1 MNYAAILRN
10 MRQQDVLMA
19 VGVVALIVMF
29 FVPLPSPILDVLI
42 AANITIGMLILLT
55 VLFVKRALEFTAFP
69 MLLLIT
75 TTFRLGLNVA
85 STRLI
90 LENGHTSTQ
99 AAGHIIE
106 AFGKVIMGGNFVIG
120 MVIFTVLILVNFI
133 VITKGSGRIAEV
145 AARFTLD
152 SLPGKQMAID
162 ADLNAGLINEEQ
174 ARTRRSE
181 LEQETG
187 FYGAMDG
194 ASKFV
199 RGDAIAGL
207 IITGINI
214 AVGMI
219 VGMAQHGMSAGDAA
233 NRYFVLT
240 VGDGLVAYIPALTI
254 SIAAGML
261 VAKSGTNAGAGTV
274 VLGQMSNN
282 PRALFATSALI
293 FLISLLP
300 NMPMLPFWLLSGSL
314 GAAGWYAFQRT
325 EQERINAKRAE
336 EMKKE
341 AETRQAG
348 ATAAA
353 SNEPPLASLLHVDT
367 LRLELGYGLLNLID
381 EAKGGRLT
389 EQIKAT
395 RRQLARDLG
404 FVIPSVRIQDNLQ
417 LKPGDYQIFIKETRA
432 GGGALEPGMLLAM
445 DPTNGAAP
453 PIEGRDTTEPTFGL
467 PARWIADSQRENA
480 QFNGYTVVDNS
491 NVIVTHLTEI
501 VKDNLADLLTRSEL
515 DKLLDEVRGT
525 HGKLID
531 ELVPEKISK
540 PVLQKVLQNLLRERV
555 SIRDLP
561 TILEALAE
569 VVPGL
574 RNLTL
579 LTEHVRSR
587 LSRQLTAQHLGPDGI
602 LPIVALSPAWEKEFS
617 EAIMTTDKDGT
628 ERQLAM
634 APDKIQ
640 AFLRSSM
647 DTFNRQFNSG
657 ISPILLTSAPT
668 RPFARLLVER
678 SLPSVAVLAQTEINP
693 KAKLRTVAT
702 V

>member
-1 MNYAAILRN
+1 MLAL
-10 MRQQDVLMA
+10 A
-19 VGVVALIVMF
+19 VIGLIVMF
-29 FVPLPSPILDVLI
+29 FVPLPAPVLDVLI
-42 AANITIGMLILLT
+42 AANITLGILILLT
-55 VLFVKRALEFTAFP
+55 VMFVKRALEFTSFP
-69 MLLLIT
+69 MLLLVT
-75 TTFRLGLNVA
+75 TTFRLALNVA

-90 LENGHTSTQ
+90 LEQGHSTTA

-106 AFGKVIMGGNFVIG
+106 AFGNVIMGGNFVIG
-120 MVIFTVLILVNFI
+120 LVIFTVLILVNFI

-162 ADLNAGLINEEQ
+162 ADLNAGLINEDQ

-187 FYGAMDG
+187 FFGAMDG

-214 AVGMI
+214 VFGII
-219 VGMAQHGMSAGDAA
+219 VGTMQHDMAIGEAA
-233 NRYFVLT
+233 NRYFVMT

-274 VLGQMSNN
+274 VLGQMASS
-282 PRALFATSALI
+282 PRALFVSSGLLV
-293 FLISLLP
+293 FISLLP
-300 NMPMLPFWLLSGSL
+300 GMPVFPFWLLAATV
-314 GAAGWYAFQRT
+314 GAAGWYAVQTQRKVET
-325 EQERINAKRAE
+325 EKQAAQVAE
-336 EMKKE
+336 KV
-341 AETRQAG
+341 AEQ
-348 ATAAA
+348 AAA
-353 SNEPPLASLLHVDT
+353 APPVEQPLASLLHVDT

-381 EAKGGRLT
+381 ESKGGRLT

-417 LKPGDYQIFIKETRA
+417 LKPGDYQIFIKETKA
-432 GGGALEPGMLLAM
+432 GGGTLEPGMLLAM
-445 DPTNGAAP
+445 DPTGGAAP
-453 PIEGRDTTEPTFGL
+453 AIEGRDTIEPTFGL
-467 PARWIADSQRENA
+467 PARWISDSQRENA
-480 QFNGYTVVDNS
+480 QFNGYTVVDNA
-491 NVIVTHLTEI
+491 NVVVTHLTEI
-501 VKDNLADLLTRSEL
+501 VKDNLSDLLTRGEL
-515 DKLLDEVRGT
+515 DKLLDELRGT

-531 ELVPEKISK
+531 ELVPDKIAK
-540 PVLQKVLQNLLRERV
+540 PILQKVLQNLLRERV

-561 TILEALAE
+561 GILEALAE
-569 VVPGL
+569 VVPGM

-579 LTEHVRSR
+579 LTEHVRAR
-587 LSRQLTAQHLGPDGI
+587 ISRQLTAQHVGGDGI
-602 LPIVALSPAWEKEFS
+602 VSVVALSPAWEREFVDS
-617 EAIMTTDKDGT
+617 ILSTDKEGT
-628 ERQLAM
+628 DRQLAM

-640 AFLRSSM
+640 SFLRATSE
-647 DTFNRQFNSG
+647 TFTRQFNSG
-657 ISPILLTSAPT
+657 VSPILLTSPLA
-668 RPFARLLVER
+668 RPFARLLIER
-678 SLPSVAVLAQTEINP
+678 ALPTVAVLSQAEISP
-693 KAKLRTVAT
+693 RVKLKTVAT

>member
-1 MNYAAILRN
+1 MATLDYRQVLANA
-10 MRQQDVLMA
+10 RQQDVLLAM
-19 VGVVALIVMF
+19 GVIGLIVMF
-29 FVPLPSPILDVLI
+29 FVPLPAFMMDIFI
-42 AANITIGMLILLT
+42 AANITLGVLILLT
-55 VLFVKRALEFTAFP
+55 VMFVKRALEFTSFP
-69 MLLLIT
+69 MLLLVT
-75 TTFRLGLNVA
+75 TTFRLALNVA

-90 LENGHTSTQ
+90 LEEGHTTAA

-106 AFGKVIMGGNFVIG
+106 AFGNVIMGGNFMIG
-120 MVIFTVLILVNFI
+120 LVIFSVLILVNFI

-187 FYGAMDG
+187 FFGAMDG

-207 IITGINI
+207 IITAIN
-214 AVGMI
+214 VI
-219 VGMAQHGMSAGDAA
+219 VGIIIGTMQHDMTVAEAA
-233 NRYFVLT
+233 DRYVKMT

-261 VAKSGTNAGAGTV
+261 VAKSGTNQGAGTV
-274 VLGQMSNN
+274 VFNQMASS
-282 PRALFATSALI
+282 PRALYVTSGLLV
-293 FLISLLP
+293 LISFLP
-300 NMPMLPFWLLSGSL
+300 DMPILPFWLLAAAA
-314 GAAGWYAFQRT
+314 GAAGWYTMQN
-325 EQERINAKRAE
+325 QAK
-336 EMKKE
+336 
-341 AETRQAG
+341 
-348 ATAAA
+348 AAA
-353 SNEPPLASLLHVDT
+353 QPSQEQVEAAAAEAAAAAKPPEPPLASLLHVDT

-381 EAKGGRLT
+381 ESKGGRLT

-417 LKPGDYQIFIKETRA
+417 LKPGEYQIFIKETKA

-445 DPTNGAAP
+445 DPSGGSAP
-453 PIEGRDTTEPTFGL
+453 AIEGRDTVEPTFGL
-467 PARWIADSQRENA
+467 PARWINENQRENA
-480 QFNGYTVVDNS
+480 QFNGYTVVDNA
-491 NVIVTHLTEI
+491 NVVVTHLTEI
-501 VKDNLADLLTRSEL
+501 VKDNLADLLTRTEL
-515 DKLLDEVRGT
+515 DKLLDELRGT
-525 HGKLID
+525 YGKLID
-531 ELVPEKISK
+531 ELIPDKISK

-561 TILEALAE
+561 GILEAMSE
-569 VVPGL
+569 VVGM

-587 LSRQLTAQHLGPDGI
+587 INRQLTAQHTAGDGSI
-602 LPIVALSPAWEKEFS
+602 SVVALSPAWEREFTD
-617 EAIMTTDKDGT
+617 AILTDKDGA

-640 AFLRSSM
+640 AFLRTTS
-647 DTFNRQFNSG
+647 DTFTRQFNSG
-657 ISPILLTSAPT
+657 ISPILLTSPNA
-668 RPFARLLVER
+668 RPFARLLIER
-678 SLPSVAVLAQTEINP
+678 ALPTVSVLSQTEISP
-693 KAKLRTVAT
+693 RAKLRTVAT

>member
-1 MNYAAILRN
+1 MDFAAILRN
-10 MRQQDVLMA
+10 ARQQDVLLAM
-19 VGVVALIVMF
+19 GVIALIVLF
-29 FVPLPSPILDVLI
+29 FVPLPSFLLDILI
-42 AANITIGMLILLT
+42 AANIAISLLILLT
-55 VLFVKRALEFTAFP
+55 VLFVRKALEFTAFP
-69 MLLLIT
+69 MLLLVT
-75 TTFRLGLNVA
+75 TTFRLALNIA

-90 LENGHTSTQ
+90 LEEGHTSAA

-106 AFGKVIMGGNFVIG
+106 AFGNVIMGGNFVIG
-120 MVIFTVLILVNFI
+120 LVLFSILIIVNFV

-162 ADLNAGLINEEQ
+162 ADLNAGLIKEDE

-207 IITGINI
+207 IITAINI
-214 AVGMI
+214 VVGII
-219 VGMAQHGMSAGDAA
+219 VGSTTHGMTLAQAA
-233 NRYFVLT
+233 ERYVLLT

-261 VAKSGTNAGAGTV
+261 VAKSGTSEVAGT
-274 VLGQMSNN
+274 
-282 PRALFATSALI
+282 ALFRQLGASPRTLYVAAGLI
-293 FLISLLP
+293 GLISILP
-300 NMPMLPFWLLSGSL
+300 GMPVMPFWLLAGGL
-314 GAAGWYAFQRT
+314 GAAGWYAQ
-325 EQERINAKRAE
+325 QNALRAE
-336 EMKKE
+336 AQKRQDTARAE
-341 AETRQAG
+341 AVAKAES
-348 ATAAA
+348 AAA
-353 SNEPPLASLLHVDT
+353 APPEQPLASLLHVDT

-381 EAKGGRLT
+381 ESKGGRLT

-395 RRQLARDLG
+395 RRQLARELG

-417 LKPGDYQIFIKETRA
+417 LKAGDYTIYIKETKA
-432 GGGALEPGMLLAM
+432 GGGTLEPGLLLAM
-445 DPTNGAAP
+445 DPTGGTLGGL
-453 PIEGRDTTEPTFGL
+453 EGRDTVEPTFGL
-467 PARWIADSQRENA
+467 PAKWISDTQRESA
-480 QFNGYTVVDNS
+480 QFNGYTVVDNA

-501 VKDNLADLLTRSEL
+501 VKDNLPDLLTRTEL
-515 DKLLDEVRGT
+515 DKLLEEAKGT

-531 ELVPEKISK
+531 ELVPEKLSK
-540 PVLQKVLQNLLRERV
+540 AVLQKVLQNLLRERV
-555 SIRDLP
+555 SVRDLP
-561 TILEALAE
+561 SILEALAE
-569 VVPGL
+569 VVPGQ

-579 LTEHVRSR
+579 LTEHVRGR
-587 LSRQLTAQHLGPDGI
+587 LARQLTHQHIGPDGV
-602 LPIVALSPAWEKEFS
+602 LPIVALSPAWEKEFND
-617 EAIMTTDKDGT
+617 AIVVLDKDGA

-640 AFLRSSM
+640 AFLRM
-647 DTFNRQFNSG
+647 AADTFAKQFNAG
-657 ISPILLTSAPT
+657 ISPILLTSAT
-668 RPFARLLVER
+668 ARPFARLLVER
-678 SLPSVAVLAQTEINP
+678 TLPTVPVLAQTEISP

>member
-1 MNYAAILRN
+1 MDYRAILAN
-10 MRQQDVLMA
+10 ARQKDVLLALA
-19 VGVVALIVMF
+19 VIGLIVMF
-29 FVPLPSPILDVLI
+29 FVPLPAPVLDVLI
-42 AANITIGMLILLT
+42 AANITLGLLILLT
-55 VLFVKRALEFTAFP
+55 VMFVKRALEFTSFP
-69 MLLLIT
+69 MLLLVT
-75 TTFRLGLNVA
+75 TTFRLALNVA

-90 LENGHTSTQ
+90 LEQGHSTTA

-106 AFGKVIMGGNFVIG
+106 AFGNVIMGGNFVIG
-120 MVIFTVLILVNFI
+120 LVIFTVLILVNFI

-162 ADLNAGLINEEQ
+162 ADLNAGLINEDQ

-187 FYGAMDG
+187 FFGAMDG

-214 AVGMI
+214 VFGII
-219 VGMAQHGMSAGDAA
+219 VGTMQHDMAIGEAA
-233 NRYFVLT
+233 NRYFVMT

-254 SIAAGML
+254 SIASGML
-261 VAKSGTNAGAGTV
+261 VAKSGTTSGAGTV
-274 VLGQMSNN
+274 VLDQMANS
-282 PRALFATSALI
+282 PRALLVSSGLLVF
-293 FLISLLP
+293 ISLLP
-300 NMPMLPFWLLSGSL
+300 GMPVFPFWLMAGAV
-314 GAAGWYAFQRT
+314 GAAGWYALKGQRKVEGDRKA
-325 EQERINAKRAE
+325 EQVAE
-336 EMKKE
+336 KA
-341 AETRQAG
+341 AEQ
-348 ATAAA
+348 AAA
-353 SNEPPLASLLHVDT
+353 APPVEQPLASLLHVDT
-367 LRLELGYGLLNLID
+367 LRLELGYGLLSLID
-381 EAKGGRLT
+381 ESKGGRLT

-417 LKPGDYQIFIKETRA
+417 LKPGDYNIFIKETKA
-432 GGGALEPGMLLAM
+432 GGGTLEPGMLLAM
-445 DPTNGAAP
+445 DPTGGAAP
-453 PIEGRDTTEPTFGL
+453 AIEGRDTIEPTFGL
-467 PARWIADSQRENA
+467 PARWINDNQRENA
-480 QFNGYTVVDNS
+480 QFNGYTVVDNA
-491 NVIVTHLTEI
+491 NVVVTHLTEI
-501 VKDNLADLLTRSEL
+501 VKDSLADLLTRSEL
-515 DKLLDEVRGT
+515 DKLLDELRGT

-531 ELVPEKISK
+531 ELVPDKVSK

-561 TILEALAE
+561 GILEALAE
-569 VVPGL
+569 VVPGM

-587 LSRQLTAQHLGPDGI
+587 ISRQLTAQHVGGDGVVSV
-602 LPIVALSPAWEKEFS
+602 VALSPAWEREFMDS
-617 EAIMTTDKDGT
+617 IMSTDKEGM

-640 AFLRSSM
+640 NFLRTTS
-647 DTFNRQFNSG
+647 DTFTRQFNSG
-657 ISPILLTSAPT
+657 LSPILLTSPVA
-668 RPFARLLVER
+668 RPFARLLIER
-678 SLPSVAVLAQTEINP
+678 SLPTVAVLSQAEISP

>member
-1 MNYAAILRN
+1 MDFRALLANA
-10 MRQQDVLMA
+10 RQQDVLLAMA
-19 VGVVALIVMF
+19 VIGLIVMF
-29 FVPLPSPILDVLI
+29 FVPLPAPFLDVMI
-42 AANITIGMLILLT
+42 ATNITLGLLILLT
-55 VLFVKRALEFTAFP
+55 VMFVKRALEFTSFP
-69 MLLLIT
+69 MLLLVT
-75 TTFRLGLNVA
+75 TTFRLALNVA

-90 LENGHTSTQ
+90 LENGHTTAA

-120 MVIFTVLILVNFI
+120 LVIFTVLILVNFI

-162 ADLNAGLINEEQ
+162 ADLNAGLINEDQ

-187 FYGAMDG
+187 FFGAMDG

-207 IITGINI
+207 IITGINV
-214 AVGMI
+214 AVGII
-219 VGMAQHGMSAGDAA
+219 VGTMQHGMTVADAA
-233 NRYFVLT
+233 NRYLVMT

-254 SIAAGML
+254 SIASGML
-261 VAKSGTNAGAGTV
+261 VAKSGTTQGAGTV
-274 VLGQMSNN
+274 VFNQMATS
-282 PRALFATSALI
+282 PRALFATSGLL
-293 FLISLLP
+293 FVISLLP
-300 NMPMLPFWLLSGSL
+300 DMPIFPFWLLSGAI
-314 GAAGWYAFQRT
+314 GAAGWYALQTQRRLAAIPT
-325 EQERINAKRAE
+325 AEQAAE
-336 EMKKE
+336 
-341 AETRQAG
+341 
-348 ATAAA
+348 TAAA
-353 SNEPPLASLLHVDT
+353 QAAAAAPPPEQPLASLLHVDT

-381 EAKGGRLT
+381 ESKGGRLT

-417 LKPGDYQIFIKETRA
+417 LKPGDYQIFIKETKA
-432 GGGALEPGMLLAM
+432 GGGTLEPGMLLAM
-445 DPTNGAAP
+445 DPSGGSAP
-453 PIEGRDTTEPTFGL
+453 VIDGRDTIEPTFGL
-467 PARWIADSQRENA
+467 PARWINDSQRENA
-480 QFNGYTVVDNS
+480 QFNGYTVVDNA
-491 NVIVTHLTEI
+491 NVVVTHLTEI
-501 VKDNLADLLTRSEL
+501 VKDNLADLLTRAEL
-515 DKLLDEVRGT
+515 DKLLDELRGT
-525 HGKLID
+525 FGKLID

-561 TILEALAE
+561 GILEALAE
-569 VVPGL
+569 VVPGM

-579 LTEHVRSR
+579 LTEHVRGR
-587 LSRQLTAQHLGPDGI
+587 IGRQLTAQHVGADGV
-602 LPIVALSPAWEKEFS
+602 LPIIALSPAWEREFS
-617 EAIMTTDKDGT
+617 DAIISGDKDGT

-640 AFLRSSM
+640 SFLRNTS
-647 DTFNRQFNSG
+647 DTFTRQFNSG
-657 ISPILLTSAPT
+657 ISPILLTSPIA
-668 RPFARLLVER
+668 RPFARLLIER
-678 SLPSVAVLAQTEINP
+678 SLPTVSVLSQTEISP

>member
-1 MNYAAILRN
+1 MDYRAVLANA
-10 MRQQDVLMA
+10 RQQDVMLALA
-19 VGVVALIVMF
+19 VIGLIVMF
-29 FVPLPSPILDVLI
+29 FVPLPAPVLDVLI
-42 AANITIGMLILLT
+42 AANITLGILILLT
-55 VLFVKRALEFTAFP
+55 VMFVKRALEFTSFP
-69 MLLLIT
+69 MLLLVT
-75 TTFRLGLNVA
+75 TTFRLALNVA

-90 LENGHTSTQ
+90 LEQGHQSSA

-106 AFGKVIMGGNFVIG
+106 AFGNVIMGGNFVIG
-120 MVIFTVLILVNFI
+120 LVIFTVLILVNFI

-162 ADLNAGLINEEQ
+162 ADLNAGLINEDQ

-187 FYGAMDG
+187 FFGAMDG

-214 AVGMI
+214 VFGIIVGTMQHDMAVGE
-219 VGMAQHGMSAGDAA
+219 AA
-233 NRYFVLT
+233 NRYFVMT

-274 VLGQMSNN
+274 VLGQMANS
-282 PRALFATSALI
+282 PRALFVSSGLLV
-293 FLISLLP
+293 LISLLP
-300 NMPMLPFWLLSGSL
+300 GMPVFPFWLLAGAV
-314 GAAGWYAFQRT
+314 GAAGWYAMQSQRKV
-325 EQERINAKRAE
+325 EVEKKAE
-336 EMKKE
+336 EV
-341 AETRQAG
+341 AEKAAEQ
-348 ATAAA
+348 AAA
-353 SNEPPLASLLHVDT
+353 APPAEQPLASLLHVDT
-367 LRLELGYGLLNLID
+367 LRLELGYGLLSLID
-381 EAKGGRLT
+381 ESKGGRLT

-417 LKPGDYQIFIKETRA
+417 LKPGDYQIYIKETKA
-432 GGGALEPGMLLAM
+432 GGGTLEPGMLLAM
-445 DPTNGAAP
+445 DPTGGAAP
-453 PIEGRDTTEPTFGL
+453 VIEGKDTVEPTFGL
-467 PARWIADSQRENA
+467 PARWIGDNQRENA
-480 QFNGYTVVDNS
+480 QFNGYTVVDNA
-491 NVIVTHLTEI
+491 NVVVTHLTEI
-501 VKDNLADLLTRSEL
+501 VKDNLSDLLTRSEL
-515 DKLLDEVRGT
+515 DKLLDELRGT

-531 ELVPEKISK
+531 ELVPDKVSK

-561 TILEALAE
+561 GILEALAE
-569 VVPGL
+569 VMPGM

-587 LSRQLTAQHLGPDGI
+587 ISRQLTAQHVGGDGVVSV
-602 LPIVALSPAWEKEFS
+602 VALSPAWEREFMDS
-617 EAIMTTDKDGT
+617 IMSTDKEGT

-640 AFLRSSM
+640 SFLRTTS
-647 DTFNRQFNSG
+647 DTFTRQFNSG
-657 ISPILLTSAPT
+657 VSPILLTSPVA
-668 RPFARLLVER
+668 RPFARLLIER
-678 SLPSVAVLAQTEINP
+678 ALPTVAVLSQAEISP

-702 V
+702 L

>member
-1 MNYAAILRN
+1 MSPNFSTLLANA
-10 MRQQDVLMA
+10 RQQDVLLA
-19 VGVVALIVMF
+19 LGVIGLIIMF
-29 FVPLPSPILDVLI
+29 FVPLPAFMMDIFI
-42 AANITIGMLILLT
+42 AANITLGVLILLT
-55 VLFVKRALEFTAFP
+55 VMFVKRALEFTSFP
-69 MLLLIT
+69 MLLLVT
-75 TTFRLGLNVA
+75 TTFRLALNVA

-90 LENGHTSTQ
+90 LEGGHTTSA

-120 MVIFTVLILVNFI
+120 LVIFSVLILVNFI

-181 LEQETG
+181 LEQETS
-187 FYGAMDG
+187 FFGAMDG

-207 IITGINI
+207 IITAINVIMGIVVGTMQQDMSI
-214 AVGMI
+214 A
-219 VGMAQHGMSAGDAA
+219 DAA
-233 NRYFVLT
+233 SRYVMLT

-261 VAKSGTNAGAGTV
+261 VAKSGTNEGAGTV
-274 VLGQMSNN
+274 LFGQMASS
-282 PRALFATSALI
+282 PRALFVAAGLM
-293 FLISLLP
+293 FLISMLP
-300 NMPMLPFWLLSGSL
+300 DMPILPFWLLAGSM
-314 GAAGWYAFQRT
+314 GAAAWYVQKN
-325 EQERINAKRAE
+325 QQ
-336 EMKKE
+336 KE
-341 AETRQAG
+341 AQQK
-348 ATAAA
+348 AAA
-353 SNEPPLASLLHVDT
+353 QVAEKVAEKQAAAAPVEQPLASLLHVDT

-381 EAKGGRLT
+381 ESKGGRLT

-395 RRQLARDLG
+395 RRQLARDMG

-417 LKPGDYQIFIKETRA
+417 LKPGDYQIFIKEVKA
-432 GGGALEPGMLLAM
+432 GGGALEPGLLLAM
-445 DPTNGAAP
+445 DPTGGAAP
-453 PIEGRDTTEPTFGL
+453 RIEGKDTIEPTFGL
-467 PARWIADSQRENA
+467 PAKWIADTQRENA
-480 QFNGYTVVDNS
+480 QFNGYTVVDNA
-491 NVIVTHLTEI
+491 NVVVTHLTEI

-515 DKLLDEVRGT
+515 DKLLDEIRGT

-561 TILEALAE
+561 GILEALAE
-569 VVPGL
+569 VMPGQ

-587 LSRQLTAQHLGPDGI
+587 ISRQITAQHLGADGI
-602 LPIVALSPAWEKEFS
+602 MPIIALSPAWEREFT
-617 EAIMTTDKDGT
+617 EAILTNGD

-640 AFLRSSM
+640 TFLRTASE
-647 DTFNRQFNSG
+647 TFTKQFNSG
-657 ISPILLTSAPT
+657 VSPILLTSPSA
-668 RPFARLLVER
+668 RPFARLLLER
-678 SLPSVAVLAQTEINP
+678 SLPTVAVLSQGEISP
-693 KAKLRTVAT
+693 RAKLRTVAT

>member
-1 MNYAAILRN
+1 MDPKALIANAK
-10 MRQQDVLMA
+10 QQDVLLALA
-19 VGVVALIVMF
+19 VIGLIVMF
-29 FVPLPSPILDVLI
+29 FVPLPAPVLDILI
-42 AANITIGMLILLT
+42 ATNITFGVVILLT

-69 MLLLIT
+69 MLLLVT
-75 TTFRLGLNVA
+75 TTFRLALNVA

-90 LENGHTSTQ
+90 LENGHTTTA

-120 MVIFTVLILVNFI
+120 MVIFAVLILVNFI

-162 ADLNAGLINEEQ
+162 ADLNAGLINEDQ
-174 ARTRRSE
+174 ARTRRTE

-214 AVGMI
+214 AVGII
-219 VGMAQHGMSAGDAA
+219 VGMLQHGMTAADAA

-261 VAKSGTNAGAGTV
+261 VAKSGTTEGAGTV
-274 VLGQMSNN
+274 VLKQMAGN
-282 PRALFATSALI
+282 PRVLFVASGLI
-293 FLISLLP
+293 ILISLLP
-300 NMPMLPFWLLSGSL
+300 NMPILPFWLLGGSL
-314 GAAGWYAFQRT
+314 GAAGWYAYQNT
-325 EQERINAKRAE
+325 KQPAEPTAE
-336 EMKKE
+336 ELAARE
-341 AETRQAG
+341 EE
-348 ATAAA
+348 AAA
-353 SNEPPLASLLHVDT
+353 AAPPPEPPIASLLHVDT

-381 EAKGGRLT
+381 ESKGGRLT

-417 LKPGDYQIFIKETRA
+417 LKPGDYQIFIKETKA
-432 GGGALEPGMLLAM
+432 GGGTLEPGMLLAM
-445 DPTNGAAP
+445 DPTGGNAP
-453 PIEGRDTTEPTFGL
+453 SIEGRDTVEPTFGL
-467 PARWIADSQRENA
+467 PAKWIAESQRETA
-480 QFNGYTVVDNS
+480 QFNGYTVVDNA
-491 NVIVTHLTEI
+491 NVVVTHLTEI

-515 DKLLDEVRGT
+515 DKLLDEIRGT

-531 ELVPEKISK
+531 ELVPDKISK

-555 SIRDLP
+555 SVRDLP
-561 TILEALAE
+561 GILEALAE
-569 VVPGL
+569 MPTQ

-579 LTEHVRSR
+579 LTEHVRAH
-587 LSRQLTAQHLGPDGI
+587 LARQLTAQHVAEDGA
-602 LPIVALSPAWEKEFS
+602 LPIIALSPAWEKEFNES
-617 EAIMTTDKDGT
+617 IITIGEGA

-634 APDKIQ
+634 SPEKIQ
-640 AFLRSSM
+640 SFLRATS
-647 DTFNRQFNSG
+647 DAFNRQFNSG
-657 ISPILLTSAPT
+657 LSPILLTTPAT
-668 RPFARLLVER
+668 RPFARLLIER
-678 SLPSVAVLAQTEINP
+678 ALPSVAVLSQTEISP
-693 KAKLRTVAT
+693 RAKLRTVAT

>member
-1 MNYAAILRN
+1 MEMRALIANA
-10 MRQQDVLMA
+10 RQQDVMLALA
-19 VGVVALIVMF
+19 VIGLIVMF
-29 FVPLPSPILDVLI
+29 FVPLPAPILDVLI
-42 AANITIGMLILLT
+42 AANITLGLLILLT
-55 VLFVKRALEFTAFP
+55 VMFVKRALEFTSFP
-69 MLLLIT
+69 MLLLVT
-75 TTFRLGLNVA
+75 TTFRLALNVA

-90 LENGHTSTQ
+90 LEQGHTTTA

-106 AFGKVIMGGNFVIG
+106 AFGNVIMGGNFVIG
-120 MVIFTVLILVNFI
+120 LVIFTVLILVNFI

-187 FYGAMDG
+187 FFGAMDG

-214 AVGMI
+214 VFGII
-219 VGMAQHGMSAGDAA
+219 VGTMQHDMEIGEAA
-233 NRYFVLT
+233 NRYFVMT

-261 VAKSGTNAGAGTV
+261 VAKSGTTSGAGTV
-274 VLGQMSNN
+274 VLGQMASS
-282 PRALFATSALI
+282 PRALLVSSGL
-293 FLISLLP
+293 LVVISLLP
-300 NMPMLPFWLLSGSL
+300 GMPVFPFWLLAAAV
-314 GAAGWYAFQRT
+314 GAAGWYALKNQ
-325 EQERINAKRAE
+325 
-336 EMKKE
+336 
-341 AETRQAG
+341 RQAESEKQ
-348 ATAAA
+348 AAQMAEKVAEQAAA
-353 SNEPPLASLLHVDT
+353 AAPPPEQPLASLLHVDT
-367 LRLELGYGLLNLID
+367 LRLELGYGLLTLID
-381 EAKGGRLT
+381 ESKGGRLT

-417 LKPGDYQIFIKETRA
+417 LKPGDYQIFIKETKA
-432 GGGALEPGMLLAM
+432 GGGTLEPGMLLAM
-445 DPTNGAAP
+445 DPTGGAAP
-453 PIEGRDTTEPTFGL
+453 AIEGRDTIEPTFGL
-467 PARWIADSQRENA
+467 PARWISDSQRENA
-480 QFNGYTVVDNS
+480 QFNGYTVVDNA
-491 NVIVTHLTEI
+491 NVVVTHLTEI
-501 VKDNLADLLTRSEL
+501 VKDNLSDLLTRSEL
-515 DKLLDEVRGT
+515 DKLLDELRGT

-531 ELVPEKISK
+531 ELVPDKVSK

-561 TILEALAE
+561 GILEALAE
-569 VVPGL
+569 VVPGM

-579 LTEHVRSR
+579 LTEHVRGR
-587 LSRQLTAQHLGPDGI
+587 IARQLTAQHVGGDGVVSVI
-602 LPIVALSPAWEKEFS
+602 ALSPAWEREFMDS
-617 EAIMTTDKDGT
+617 ILSTDKEGT

-634 APDKIQ
+634 APEKIQ
-640 AFLRSSM
+640 TFLRATS
-647 DTFNRQFNSG
+647 DTFTRQFNSG
-657 ISPILLTSAPT
+657 VSPILLTSPLA
-668 RPFARLLVER
+668 RPFARLLIER
-678 SLPSVAVLAQTEINP
+678 ALPTVSVLSQTEISP
-693 KAKLRTVAT
+693 KAKLKTVAT

>member
-1 MNYAAILRN
+1 MDYRAILAN
-10 MRQQDVLMA
+10 ARQKDVLLALA
-19 VGVVALIVMF
+19 VIGLIVMF
-29 FVPLPSPILDVLI
+29 FVPLPAPVLDVLI
-42 AANITIGMLILLT
+42 AANITLGLLILLT
-55 VLFVKRALEFTAFP
+55 VMFVKRALEFTSFP
-69 MLLLIT
+69 MLLLVT
-75 TTFRLGLNVA
+75 TTFRLALNVA

-90 LENGHTSTQ
+90 LEQGHNTTA

-106 AFGKVIMGGNFVIG
+106 AFGNVIMGGNFVIG
-120 MVIFTVLILVNFI
+120 LVIFTVLILVNFI

-187 FYGAMDG
+187 FFGAMDG

-207 IITGINI
+207 IITGINVVFGI
-214 AVGMI
+214 I
-219 VGMAQHGMSAGDAA
+219 VGTMQHDMAIGEAA
-233 NRYFVLT
+233 NRYFVMT

-254 SIAAGML
+254 SIASGML
-261 VAKSGTNAGAGTV
+261 VAKSGTTSGAGTV
-274 VLGQMSNN
+274 VLDQMANS
-282 PRALFATSALI
+282 PRALLVSSGLLVF
-293 FLISLLP
+293 ISLLP
-300 NMPMLPFWLLSGSL
+300 GMPVFPFWLMAGAV
-314 GAAGWYAFQRT
+314 GAAGWYALKGQRKVEGDRKA
-325 EQERINAKRAE
+325 EQVAE
-336 EMKKE
+336 KA
-341 AETRQAG
+341 AEQ
-348 ATAAA
+348 AAA
-353 SNEPPLASLLHVDT
+353 APPVEQPLASLLHVDT
-367 LRLELGYGLLNLID
+367 LRLELGYGLLSLID
-381 EAKGGRLT
+381 ESKGGRLT

-417 LKPGDYQIFIKETRA
+417 LKPGDYNIFIKETKA
-432 GGGALEPGMLLAM
+432 GGGTLEPGMLLAM
-445 DPTNGAAP
+445 DPTGGAAP
-453 PIEGRDTTEPTFGL
+453 VIEGRDTIEPTFGL
-467 PARWIADSQRENA
+467 PARWINDNQRENA
-480 QFNGYTVVDNS
+480 QFNGYTVVDNA
-491 NVIVTHLTEI
+491 NVVVTHLTEI
-501 VKDNLADLLTRSEL
+501 VKDSLADLLTRSEL
-515 DKLLDEVRGT
+515 DKLLDELRGT

-531 ELVPEKISK
+531 ELVPDKVGK

-561 TILEALAE
+561 GILEALAE
-569 VVPGL
+569 VVPGM

-587 LSRQLTAQHLGPDGI
+587 ISRQLTAQHVGGDGVVSV
-602 LPIVALSPAWEKEFS
+602 VALSPAWEREFMDS
-617 EAIMTTDKDGT
+617 IMSTDKEGM

-640 AFLRSSM
+640 NFLRTTS
-647 DTFNRQFNSG
+647 DTFTRQFNSG
-657 ISPILLTSAPT
+657 LSPILLTSPVA
-668 RPFARLLVER
+668 RPFARLLIER
-678 SLPSVAVLAQTEINP
+678 SLPTVAVLSQAEISP

>member
-1 MNYAAILRN
+1 MNMAALLRN
-10 MRQQDVLMA
+10 ARQQDVLLAM
-19 VGVVALIVMF
+19 GVIALIILF
-29 FVPLPSPILDVLI
+29 FVPLPAFILDILI
-42 AANITIGMLILLT
+42 ATNITLGLLVLLT
-55 VLFVKRALEFTAFP
+55 VMFVKRALEFTAFP

-75 TTFRLGLNVA
+75 TTFRLALNVA
-85 STRLI
+85 STRLV
-90 LENGHTSTQ
+90 LEDGHTTAA

-120 MVIFTVLILVNFI
+120 LVIFTVLILVNFI

-162 ADLNAGLINEEQ
+162 ANLNAGLINEDA
-174 ARTRRSE
+174 ARLRRSE

-187 FYGAMDG
+187 FFGAMDG

-214 AVGMI
+214 AVGII
-219 VGMAQHGMSAGDAA
+219 VGSAQHGMSLADAA
-233 NRYFVLT
+233 NRYVLLT

-261 VAKSGTNAGAGTV
+261 VAKSGTTEGAGTV
-274 VLGQMSNN
+274 MFSQMAKN
-282 PRALFATSALI
+282 PRTLFVASGLV
-293 FLISLLP
+293 FFISILP
-300 NMPMLPFWLLSGSL
+300 NMPILPFWMLSGGL
-314 GAAGWYAFQRT
+314 AAAGVYAFREAQKPAPPT
-325 EQERINAKRAE
+325 AE
-336 EMKKE
+336 ETAKAD
-341 AETRQAG
+341 AEK
-348 ATAAA
+348 AAA
-353 SNEPPLASLLHVDT
+353 AGPPPEPPLASLLHVDT

-381 EAKGGRLT
+381 ESKGGRLT

-417 LKPGDYQIFIKETRA
+417 LKPGDYQIFIKETKA
-432 GGGALEPGMLLAM
+432 ASGTLEPGQLLAM
-445 DPTNGAAP
+445 DPTGGSASA
-453 PIEGRDTTEPTFGL
+453 IEGKATVEPTFGL
-467 PARWIADSQRENA
+467 PAKWINESQREVA

-491 NVIVTHLTEI
+491 NVIVTHLTEV
-501 VKDNLADLLTRSEL
+501 VKDNLSDLLTRAEL
-515 DKLLDEVRGT
+515 DKLLDELRPT

-531 ELVPEKISK
+531 ELIPDKLGK
-540 PVLQKVLQNLLRERV
+540 PVLQKVMQNLLKERV
-555 SIRDLP
+555 SVRDLP
-561 TILEALAE
+561 SILEALSE
-569 VVPGL
+569 VVPGQ
-574 RNLTL
+574 RNLTI

-587 LSRQLTAQHLGPDGI
+587 LSRQLTHQHVGLDGI
-602 LPIVALSPAWEKEFS
+602 LPIVAMSPAWEKEFTD
-617 EAIMTTDKDGT
+617 AIISIDKDGT

-640 AFLRSSM
+640 SFLRSAAE
-647 DTFNRQFNSG
+647 TFNRQFNSG
-657 ISPILLTSAPT
+657 LSPIFLTSPQV

-678 SLPSVAVLAQTEINP
+678 TLPTVAVLSQTEISP
-693 KAKLRTVAT
+693 RAKLKTVAT

>member
-1 MNYAAILRN
+1 MDFSALLKN
-10 MRQQDVLMA
+10 MRQQDVLLA
-19 VGVVALIVMF
+19 LGVVALIVMF
-29 FVPLPSPILDVLI
+29 FVPLPSFLLDILI
-42 AANITIGMLILLT
+42 AANITLGLLILLT
-55 VLFVKRALEFTAFP
+55 VMFVKRALEFTAFP
-69 MLLLIT
+69 MLLLVT

-90 LENGHTSTQ
+90 LQDGHGGTG

-219 VGMAQHGMSAGDAA
+219 VGVAQHNMSASEAA

-261 VAKSGTNAGAGTV
+261 VAKSGTTQGAGSV
-274 VLGQMSNN
+274 VFGQMGAS
-282 PRALFATSALI
+282 PRALFATSGLI
-293 FLISLLP
+293 FFISLLP
-300 NMPMLPFWLLSGSL
+300 NMPLLPFWMLAASL
-314 GAAGWYAFQRT
+314 GASGWYSMKAKHQA
-325 EQERINAKRAE
+325 EVDAKRAE
-336 EMKKE
+336 QTQKKAAE
-341 AETRQAG
+341 AQ

-353 SNEPPLASLLHVDT
+353 SAEPPLASLLHVDT

-381 EAKGGRLT
+381 ESKGGRLT

-417 LKPGDYQIFIKETRA
+417 LKPGEYQIYIKETKA
-432 GGGALEPGMLLAM
+432 GSGTLEPGMLLAM
-445 DPTNGAAP
+445 DPSNGAAT
-453 PIEGRDTTEPTFGL
+453 PIDGHPTVEPTFGL
-467 PARWIADSQRENA
+467 PAKWIAETQRENA

-491 NVIVTHLTEI
+491 NVIVTHMTEI
-501 VKDNLADLLTRSEL
+501 VKDNLAELLTRGEL

-531 ELVPEKISK
+531 ELVPEKIAK
-540 PVLQKVLQNLLRERV
+540 PILQKVLQNLLKERV

-561 TILEALAE
+561 SILEALSE

-579 LTEHVRSR
+579 LTEHVRAR
-587 LSRQLTAQHLGPDGI
+587 LGRQLTAQHLGLDGV
-602 LPIVALSPAWEKEFS
+602 LPIIALSPAWEKEFTD
-617 EAIMTTDKDGT
+617 AIITTDKDGT

-640 AFLRSSM
+640 AFLRVTM

-657 ISPILLTSAPT
+657 VSPILLTSPTT

-678 SLPSVAVLAQTEINP
+678 SLPSVAVLSQVEINP